1 MTYTD
6 QGLVGQG
13 GEKYIGGSP
22 LAGCLGSMGRAVR
35 HPGLHDANGA
45 ELPGRLL
52 DLADCETYVV
62 DAGDGPPILLLHGFG
77 DTADSWRRLVPMLL
91 CEHRVIA
98 IDIPPFGRSGQ
109 PKLQNG
115 TGLVDWYP
123 GFLRALFDELG
134 VAQATLAG
142 HSLGGAIALHGALE
156 HPKAVEQLVLLAP
169 AGLGQGAPWW
179 WHAVAG
185 RPVNWGALL
194 RLPNPVAGQAI
205 KTGMRSFLE
214 ERLMDDPRRLE
225 DVIDHFIALHGGR
238 KQLEQLLATGRA
250 LIPGYDGTLIG
261 RVSELDCPVTVIW
274 GANDRLAPVT
284 HADAF
289 AAAVPHAVIHVLDR
303 CGHYPQI
310 ELPARVNELFE
321 ELLDYESSESLR
333 ISSRTTFSRT
343 SSSVTSASPRFRR

>member
-1 MTYTD
+1 
-6 QGLVGQG
+6 
-13 GEKYIGGSP
+13 
-22 LAGCLGSMGRAVR
+22 MGRAVR
-35 HPGLHDANGA
+35 HPGLHDASGV

-52 DLADCETYVV
+52 ELAGCETYVA
-62 DAGDGPPILLLHGFG
+62 DAGDGPPVLLLHGFG
-77 DTADSWRRLVPMLL
+77 DTADSWRRVVPTLVRDR
-91 CEHRVIA
+91 RVIA

-109 PKLQNG
+109 PKLRNG

-123 GFLRALFDELG
+123 EFLEELYDKLG
-134 VAQATLAG
+134 LTRTILAG
-142 HSLGGAIALHGALE
+142 HSLGGAIALHAALE
-156 HPKAVEQLVLLAP
+156 RPEAIEQLVLVAP
-169 AGLGQGAPWW
+169 AGLGHGAPWW

-185 RPVNWGALL
+185 RPVNWAALL

-214 ERLMDDPRRLE
+214 ERLMEDPRRLE

-238 KQLEQLLATGRA
+238 KELEQLLAAGRA

-274 GANDRLAPVT
+274 GANDRLAPLA
-284 HADAF
+284 HADSF
-289 AAAVPHAVIHVLDR
+289 AAAVPQASIHVLER

-321 ELLDYESSESLR
+321 ELLYESSESESLR
-333 ISSRTTFSRT
+333 TSSRTTFSRT